1 MGFFDRKHEEKNIPE
16 NVPEKV
22 ERIAWDPKFSV
33 QVELVDAQHRE
44 LFSIMNRIADLYESG
59 SEDLLSVLRDLVQ
72 YSMDHFHAENMIMLK
87 AGYPGVVNH
96 CKEHEQFIEKV
107 QSFLSDYRK
116 QDDRLTARMLVYIRD
131 WLLSHTQ
138 QTDMKYADFFKKTGT
153 LERVTL
159 SSLGIG

>member
-22 ERIAWDPKFSV
+22 ERITWDPKFSV

-59 SEDLLSVLRDLVQ
+59 LEDLLSVLRDLVQ

-87 AGYPGVVNH
+87 AEYPGVVNH
-96 CKEHEQFIEKV
+96 SKEHDQFVEKV
-107 QSFLSDYRK
+107 RSFLSDYRK
-116 QDDRLTARMLVYIRD
+116 QDDRLTHRMLIYIRD

-138 QTDMKYADFFKKTGT
+138 QTDMKYADFLKQTGT
-153 LERVTL
+153 LEKVTL
-159 SSLGIG
+159 SSLGIS